1 MTKIFKSLIDRTM
14 EVHINN
20 IVVKSETR
28 DEHVQHLEEALCLMQ
43 TYKMKLNLGK
53 CAFGVSV
60 RKLGF
65 MLTQRGVEVN
75 PNQVKVVFRTPTP
88 NNKKELHR
96 LTSHLTALGCFITCF
111 INKLRLFFFTLR
123 GTSMFGWINECKRTF

>member
-1 MTKIFKSLIDRTM
+1 M
-14 EVHINN
+14 
-20 IVVKSETR
+20 
-28 DEHVQHLEEALCLMQ
+28 EEALCLMQ

-123 GTSMFGWINECKRTF
+123 GTSMFDWIDECKQTF